1 MDAVVANSR
10 EMIRLGSRSFALA
23 AKLFDA
29 DTRHHAW
36 MLYAWC
42 RHCDDQIDGQNL
54 GMQPGRAQP
63 ARTSAATSAAANEGG
78 SPASRLANLRRET
91 HRAFAG
97 EVLTE
102 PVFIGLQRVSRAC
115 GIPERH
121 ALELLAGFEMDV
133 GNHAYRDFDDT
144 LLYCYRV
151 AGVVGVMMAQIM
163 GARDVPTLQRAA
175 DLGIAFQLT
184 NIARDVLDD
193 AGNGR
198 CYLPA
203 TWLAEAGLSPV
214 TLAEPANR
222 AALAGVVARLLE
234 QAERYY
240 QSAGCGLQALPFR
253 SAWAVS
259 AALGIYR
266 AIGRLVLQR
275 GPQAWDQRVVVS
287 TPRKLAELALGAGSA
302 LRAHLFDRWLTTLPR
317 SRDLWTIPEP

>member
-23 AKLFDA
+23 ARLFDA

-42 RHCDDQIDGQNL
+42 RYCDDQIDGQNL
-54 GMQPGRAQP
+54 GMR
-63 ARTSAATSAAANEGG
+63 AAAAGPAGDVQDAPG
-78 SPASRLANLRRET
+78 SPADRLERLRAET
-91 HRAFAG
+91 RRAFAG
-97 EVLTE
+97 EALSE
-102 PVFIGLQRVSRAC
+102 PVFIGLQRVSTEC

-133 GNHAYRDFDDT
+133 NGHEYRSFDDT
-144 LLYCYRV
+144 LLYSYRV

-163 GARDVPTLQRAA
+163 GVRDVPTLQRAA

-193 AGNGR
+193 AASGR

-203 TWLAEAGLSPV
+203 SWLAEVGLSAA

-222 AALAGVVARLLE
+222 AAVARVTARLLD

-240 QSAGCGLQALPFR
+240 QSADCGLQALPFR

-275 GPQAWDQRVVVS
+275 GPQAWDRRVVVS
-287 TPRKLAELALGAGSA
+287 TPRKLAQLTIGAWAA
-302 LRAHLFDRWLTTLPR
+302 LRARLFDRWLASLPR
-317 SRDLWTIPEP
+317 PRDLWTIPEP

>member
-1 MDAVVANSR
+1 MDAVVANSK

-29 DTRHHAW
+29 NTRHHAY

-42 RHCDDQIDGQNL
+42 RYCDDQIDGQNL
-54 GMQPGRAQP
+54 GMRSGQGPVIDRPHDP
-63 ARTSAATSAAANEGG
+63 AARLEHLRT
-78 SPASRLANLRRET
+78 ET

-97 EVLTE
+97 DTLSE
-102 PVFIGLQRVSRAC
+102 PVFIGLQRVGTEC

-121 ALELLAGFEMDV
+121 AMELLAGFEMDV
-133 GNHAYRDFDDT
+133 RGHQYHSFEET

-151 AGVVGVMMAQIM
+151 AGVVGVMMAQLM
-163 GARDVPTLQRAA
+163 GVRDVRTLQRAA

-193 AGNGR
+193 AGSGR

-203 TWLAEAGLSPV
+203 RWLAEAGLSAT
-214 TLAEPANR
+214 TLADPGNR
-222 AALAGVVARLLE
+222 AAVASVVARLLDE
-234 QAERYY
+234 AERYY
-240 QSAGCGLQALPFR
+240 QSAGHGLQALPFR

-266 AIGRLVLQR
+266 AIGQRVLVR
-275 GPQAWDQRVVVS
+275 GARAWDSRVVVS
-287 TPRKLAELALGAGSA
+287 SPRKLGELMIGAWAA
-302 LRAHLFDRWLTTLPR
+302 LRAKIFDRWLISLPR
-317 SRDLWTIPEP
+317 SSDLWTMPDP

>member
-1 MDAVVANSR
+1 MDAVVAHSR
-10 EMIRLGSRSFALA
+10 EMIRVGSRSFALA

-29 DTRHHAW
+29 ETRHHAY

-42 RHCDDQIDGQNL
+42 RYCDDEIDGQNL
-54 GMQPGRAQP
+54 GMRAVPESEQAQRGSSASSSP
-63 ARTSAATSAAANEGG
+63 DGPDARLE
-78 SPASRLANLRRET
+78 RLRTDT

-97 EVLTE
+97 DRLTE
-102 PVFIGLQRVSRAC
+102 PVFIGLQRVGTEC

-133 GNHAYRDFDDT
+133 SGHEYCCFEDT

-163 GARDVPTLQRAA
+163 GVRDVPALQRAA

-193 AGNGR
+193 AGSGR

-203 TWLAEAGLSPV
+203 TWLAEAGISAT
-214 TLAEPANR
+214 TLDRPENR
-222 AALAGVVARLLE
+222 AAVARVTGRLLDE
-234 QAERYY
+234 AERYY
-240 QSAGCGLQALPFR
+240 RSADCGLKALPFR
-253 SAWAVS
+253 SAWAVA

-266 AIGRLVLQR
+266 AIGRLVIAR
-275 GPQAWDQRVVVS
+275 GACAWDSRIVVS
-287 TPRKLAELALGAGSA
+287 TPRKVGQLTIGAWAA
-302 LRAHLFDRWLTTLPR
+302 LRAVVFDRWLTGLPR
-317 SRDLWTIPEP
+317 SPDLWTIPEP

>member
-29 DTRHHAW
+29 DTRHHAY

-42 RHCDDQIDGQNL
+42 RYCDDQIDGQNL
-54 GMQPGRAQP
+54 GMKSAPESAKLQP
-63 ARTSAATSAAANEGG
+63 APGPGSAPHDPAARLEHLRTAT
-78 SPASRLANLRRET
+78 R
-91 HRAFAG
+91 RAFAG
-97 EVLTE
+97 ESLAD
-102 PVFIGLQRVSRAC
+102 PVFIGLQRVSTEC

-133 GNHAYRDFDDT
+133 SGHEYRSFDDT

-163 GARDVPTLQRAA
+163 GVRDAPTLQRAA

-203 TWLAEAGLSPV
+203 AWLAESGISAMTLSRP
-214 TLAEPANR
+214 ENRPAVVR
-222 AALAGVVARLLE
+222 VVARLLDE
-234 QAERYY
+234 AERYY
-240 QSAGCGLQALPFR
+240 RSADCGLKALPFR
-253 SAWAVS
+253 SAWAVA

-266 AIGRLVLQR
+266 AIGRLVIRR
-275 GPQAWDQRVVVS
+275 GVRAWDSRVVVS
-287 TPRKLAELALGAGSA
+287 TPRKLRELMVGAGSA
-302 LRAHLFDRWLTTLPR
+302 LRAVLFDRWLTSMPR
-317 SRDLWTIPEP
+317 SGDLWTIPEP

>member
-1 MDAVVANSR
+1 MDTVVANSR
-10 EMIRLGSRSFALA
+10 EMIRLGSRSFAFA

-63 ARTSAATSAAANEGG
+63 V
-78 SPASRLANLRRET
+78 SPAPSGAGSQADSPAARLERLRNET

-97 EVLTE
+97 ESLSE
-102 PVFIGLQRVSRAC
+102 PVFIGLQRVSRDC

-133 GNHAYRDFDDT
+133 RNHVYRSFDDT

-184 NIARDVLDD
+184 NIVRDVLDD

-203 TWLAEAGLSPV
+203 TWLAEVGLSAA
-214 TLAEPANR
+214 TIAEPANR
-222 AALAGVVARLLE
+222 AAVARVTARLLE

-240 QSAGCGLQALPFR
+240 QSADCGLQALPFR

-275 GPQAWDQRVVVS
+275 GPQAWDRRVVVS
-287 TPRKLAELALGAGSA
+287 TPRKLGELVIGAWSA
-302 LRAHLFDRWLTTLPR
+302 LRARLFDRWLTRLPR

>member
-29 DTRHHAW
+29 DTRHHAY

-42 RHCDDQIDGQNL
+42 RYCDDQIDGQNL
-54 GMQPGRAQP
+54 GMHSAPESARPQP
-63 ARTSAATSAAANEGG
+63 APGPGSAPHDPAVRLEHLRTAT
-78 SPASRLANLRRET
+78 R
-91 HRAFAG
+91 RAFAG
-97 EVLTE
+97 ESLAD
-102 PVFIGLQRVSRAC
+102 PVFIGLQRVSKDC

-133 GNHAYRDFDDT
+133 SGHEYRSFDDT

-163 GARDVPTLQRAA
+163 GVRDAPTLQRAA

-203 TWLAEAGLSPV
+203 SWLAESGISSLTLSRP
-214 TLAEPANR
+214 ENRPAVVR
-222 AALAGVVARLLE
+222 VVARLLDE
-234 QAERYY
+234 AERYY
-240 QSAGCGLQALPFR
+240 QSADCGLKALPFR
-253 SAWAVS
+253 SAWAVA

-266 AIGRLVLQR
+266 AIGRLVTGR
-275 GPQAWDQRVVVS
+275 GVRAWDSRVVVS
-287 TPRKLAELALGAGSA
+287 TPRKLRELVVGAGSA
-302 LRAHLFDRWLTTLPR
+302 LRAVVFDRWLTSMPR

>member
-23 AKLFDA
+23 ARLFDA

-63 ARTSAATSAAANEGG
+63 VSEMQGA
-78 SPASRLANLRRET
+78 SPAARLESLRKET

-97 EVLTE
+97 DNLTE
-102 PVFIGLQRVSRAC
+102 PVFVGLQRVSKAC

-133 GNHAYRDFDDT
+133 GNHVYRGFDDT

-203 TWLAEAGLSPV
+203 TWLAEAGLSAA

-222 AALAGVVARLLE
+222 AAVARVTARLLD

-240 QSAGCGLQALPFR
+240 QSADCGLQALPFR

-275 GPQAWDQRVVVS
+275 GPQAWDRRVVVS
-287 TPRKLAELALGAGSA
+287 TPRKLGELVIGAWSA
-302 LRAHLFDRWLTTLPR
+302 LRARLFDRWLTRVPR

>member
-23 AKLFDA
+23 AKLFDTG
-29 DTRHHAW
+29 TRHHAW

-42 RHCDDQIDGQNL
+42 RYCDDQIDGQNL
-54 GMQPGRAQP
+54 GMQPGGAQSRGQLPDQPGSLAEKLASLRA
-63 ARTSAATSAAANEGG
+63 
-78 SPASRLANLRRET
+78 ET
-91 HRAFAG
+91 RRAFSG
-97 EVLTE
+97 EALTE
-102 PVFIGLQRVSRAC
+102 PVFIGLQRVSAEC

-133 GNHAYRDFDDT
+133 SNQVYRSFDDT

-163 GARDVPTLQRAA
+163 GVRDVPALQRAA

-184 NIARDVLDD
+184 NIARDLIDD
-193 AGNGR
+193 AGSGR

-203 TWLAEAGLSPV
+203 TWLAEVGLAAES
-214 TLAEPANR
+214 LADPANR
-222 AALAGVVARLLE
+222 AAVARLAARLLE

-240 QSAGCGLQALPFR
+240 QSADCGLQALPFR
-253 SAWAVS
+253 SAWAVA

-266 AIGRLVLQR
+266 AIGRLVLR
-275 GPQAWDQRVVVS
+275 CGAQAWDRRVVVS
-287 TPRKLAELALGAGSA
+287 TPRKLAELIIGAGSA
-302 LRAHLFDRWLTTLPR
+302 LRANLFDRWLTSLPR

>member
-29 DTRHHAW
+29 DTRHHAY

-42 RHCDDQIDGQNL
+42 RYCDDQIDGQNL
-54 GMQPGRAQP
+54 GMKSAPESAKLQP
-63 ARTSAATSAAANEGG
+63 APGPGSAPHDPAARLEHLRTAT
-78 SPASRLANLRRET
+78 R
-91 HRAFAG
+91 RAFAA
-97 EVLTE
+97 ESLAD
-102 PVFIGLQRVSRAC
+102 PVFIGLQRVSKDC

-133 GNHAYRDFDDT
+133 SGHEYRSFDDT

-163 GARDVPTLQRAA
+163 GVRDAPTLQRAA

-203 TWLAEAGLSPV
+203 AWLPSRGF
-214 TLAEPANR
+214 
-222 AALAGVVARLLE
+222 
-234 QAERYY
+234 
-240 QSAGCGLQALPFR
+240 LP
-253 SAWAVS
+253 
-259 AALGIYR
+259 
-266 AIGRLVLQR
+266 
-275 GPQAWDQRVVVS
+275 
-287 TPRKLAELALGAGSA
+287 
-302 LRAHLFDRWLTTLPR
+302 
-317 SRDLWTIPEP
+317 

>member
-23 AKLFDA
+23 ARLFDA

-54 GMQPGRAQP
+54 GMRAGGAGP
-63 ARTSAATSAAANEGG
+63 AGNVQDAPG
-78 SPASRLANLRRET
+78 SPADRLERLRAET
-91 HRAFAG
+91 CRAFAG
-97 EVLTE
+97 EALSE
-102 PVFIGLQRVSRAC
+102 PVFIGLQRVSAEC

-133 GNHAYRDFDDT
+133 NGHEYRSFDDT
-144 LLYCYRV
+144 LLYSYRV

-163 GARDVPTLQRAA
+163 GVRDVPTLQRAA

-193 AGNGR
+193 AASGR

-203 TWLAEAGLSPV
+203 SWLAEVGLSAA
-214 TLAEPANR
+214 TLAEPSNR
-222 AALAGVVARLLE
+222 AAVARVTARLLD

-240 QSAGCGLQALPFR
+240 QSADCGLQALPFR

-275 GPQAWDQRVVVS
+275 GPQAWDRRVVVS
-287 TPRKLAELALGAGSA
+287 TPRKLAQLTIGAWAA
-302 LRAHLFDRWLTTLPR
+302 LRARLFDRWLASLPR
-317 SRDLWTIPEP
+317 PRDLWTIPEP